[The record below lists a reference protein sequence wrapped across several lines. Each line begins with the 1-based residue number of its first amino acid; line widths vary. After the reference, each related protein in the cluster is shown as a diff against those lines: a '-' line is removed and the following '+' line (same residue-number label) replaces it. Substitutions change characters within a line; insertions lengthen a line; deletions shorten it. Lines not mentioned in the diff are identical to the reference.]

1 MRKVDLY
8 PVSFALV
15 RDPRLISVVVAG
27 TITLAPSLAKAD
39 SSGMS
44 FREFRANNPNLG
56 KHEIRSQYRA
66 EFSPARQR
74 HVLTIQSSAV
84 SSAVY
89 GAAGNSSSTSNHVH
103 GFRHQTFQLTES
115 GGRASTR
122 NGIDLNLDS
131 DSESI
136 TLGAKLFQSRSS
148 VTIDRGGQQV
158 NLAAGSIVTAAEYV
172 AVKQILSSGMQTI
185 TLDNSGKAVGGSVDL
200 SQITAR
206 NDRMRADDLT
216 VPVNVTAYGDF
227 SRGSNFQILGD
238 LVNAGS
244 IYASDSKHSTASG
257 AIRADNLTNTSTG
270 LISSEATLSGT
281 GSESNRLNLT
291 LAAND
296 KLINQ
301 GTIVSSGDL
310 ELLAGNAV
318 SNSGTAAQA
327 ATISARGNVEVI
339 SQSIENHGLIR
350 STEGN
355 VSLNSDSALTVDNR
369 AGEIQALAGAINI
382 RDRSFHAD
390 IQTYVYG
397 GDLLSENLNV
407 FTGRGVADLTVN
419 KLTGVLNQKGFAS
432 HVTAD
437 TETLTLGDICLS
449 GDPTYKNQL
458 GDIIIGG
465 NITVQQALTIIAGSS
480 ISNNAS
486 AVITAGDGNK
496 GYDITFI
503 AGADITSSGSDS
515 SIIGPIP
522 PVIAGVATNI
532 SGNASAFGG
541 NILLGTDVLAPLTI
555 NARSSGGANTNGGN
569 VLFAAFEGLSTT
581 GTIDLTNTKIN
592 TGGRGTGSNGNVTFI
607 AGGLGTGNTI
617 TVGGVDTTGGSGVG
631 GDITV
636 SGFRPQSS
644 GGTISY
650 NANGDRTSVGQII
663 ASNSSSTGSNIA
675 TAGDLTAAGN
685 ITVRTGLN
693 GNIAIGEFNVTSKG
707 ANGVVDLLVT
717 GTGNITDTEFS
728 TIKTRTLNLTTATGD
743 IGDSTNNIPIF
754 ANASFINVM
763 GNAAS
768 TDALIVSFNPG
779 LNVVSGTAASMNIAT
794 QGTIISDPS
803 KGAIVASELLIGSFA
818 GGVGINSFRP
828 LEVTADDL
836 FVAGLGGNV
845 FIHNNNAGTTNLT
858 GGDSLQARGTFNLTT
873 DGKITLAS
881 GEKIVATN
889 VLLQPLL
896 GFNSVQGTLR
906 GTSSVS
912 LITPGTIDAS
922 TVSPIVQSP
931 VLNVT
936 SLNGDI
942 GSMAQRLQSG
952 PTVTTIAAFAPNG
965 SVYLQGPAI
974 SKAFL
979 AGGSAGANFD
989 YVGTNTTT
997 ITGNITSGSGDLSVV
1012 INGPGTLTVGSGV
1025 SLVSGR
1031 NMTVQLSD
1039 PLASTK
1045 QKIVI
1050 GTNASLQTN
1059 AAPGFGDI
1067 VVSVGTPSAPVTGTA
1082 PTKGVAFVEVPP
1094 NQIFWGTFGVAGK
1107 GVNTVFAK
1115 GADVQFTNT
1124 IKAGAI
1130 SLSGGVVIVAD
1141 PPVAVAAT
1149 VSGAPETAN
1158 DRPVRMG
1165 KGTFSGFSSD
1175 SKKSQIVSQSL
1186 VRYAYQNAESAWPPI
1201 TYTALKK
1208 RLHH

>member
-15 RDPRLISVVVAG
+15 RDPRLISVVLAG
-27 TITLAPSLAKAD
+27 TLTLAPSIAKAD

-44 FREFRANNPNLG
+44 FREFRANNPDLG

-74 HVLTIQSSAV
+74 HALTIQPSAV
-84 SSAVY
+84 SSGVS
-89 GAAGNSSSTSNHVH
+89 GAAGNSSSTSNHIH

-136 TLGAKLFQSRSS
+136 TLGGKLFQSQSS

-158 NLAAGSIVTAAEYV
+158 TLAAGSVVTAAEYV
-172 AVKQILSSGMQTI
+172 AVKQMLSSGTQTI
-185 TLDNSGKAVGGSVDL
+185 SLDNSGKAVGGSVDL

-244 IYASDSKHSTASG
+244 IYASDSKRSTASG

-270 LISSEATLSGT
+270 LISSEAAN
-281 GSESNRLNLT
+281 GSDSNRLNLT
-291 LAAND
+291 LSAND

-310 ELLAGNAV
+310 ELVAGSLI
-318 SNSGTAAQA
+318 SNSASAAQT
-327 ATISARGNVEVI
+327 ATISARGNI
-339 SQSIENHGLIR
+339 DLNAKTIENHGLIR

-369 AGEIQALAGAINI
+369 AGEIQAVAGSINI

-465 NITVQQALTIIAGSS
+465 NITVQQSLTLIAGSS
-480 ISNNAS
+480 ISNNVS
-486 AVITAGDGNK
+486 AVITAGDVNK
-496 GYDITFI
+496 GYDVTFI
-503 AGADITSSGSDS
+503 AGADITSSGIDS
-515 SIIGPIP
+515 SIVGPIP
-522 PVIAGVATNI
+522 PVGTGVATDI

-541 NILLGTDVLAPLTI
+541 NILLGTNALAPITI

-569 VLFAAFEGLSTT
+569 VLFAAFEGLPTT

-592 TGGRGTGSNGNVTFI
+592 TGGRGTGNNGNVTLI
-607 AGGLGTGNTI
+607 AGGLGAGTSPTI

-650 NANGDRTSVGQII
+650 DMNGNRTSVAQIV
-663 ASNSSSTGSNIA
+663 AGPSSSTGSNIA

-707 ANGVVDLLVT
+707 ANGVIDLLVT

-728 TIKTRTLNLTTATGD
+728 TIKARTLNLTTATGD

-754 ANASFINVM
+754 ANASFINVN
-763 GNAAS
+763 GDAGS

-818 GGVGINSFRP
+818 GGVGINSSRP

-845 FIHNNNAGTTNLT
+845 FVHNNNVGTTNLT
-858 GGDSLQARGTFNLTT
+858 GGDSLQARGTFSLTT

-881 GEKIVATN
+881 DEKVVATN
-889 VLLQPLL
+889 ILLQPLL

-979 AGGSAGANFD
+979 AGGSAGVNFD

-997 ITGNITSGSGDLSVV
+997 ITGNITTGSGDLSVV

-1067 VVSVGTPSAPVTGTA
+1067 LVSVGTPSAPVTGTA

-1149 VSGAPETAN
+1149 VSGAPESAN
-1158 DRPVRMG
+1158 DRPVRLG
-1165 KGTFSGFSSD
+1165 RGTFSGFSSD
-1175 SKKSQIVSQSL
+1175 SKRTQTVSQSL